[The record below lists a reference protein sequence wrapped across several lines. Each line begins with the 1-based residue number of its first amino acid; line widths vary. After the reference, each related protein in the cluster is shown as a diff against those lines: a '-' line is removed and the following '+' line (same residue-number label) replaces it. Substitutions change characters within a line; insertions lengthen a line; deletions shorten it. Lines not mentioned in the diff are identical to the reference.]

1 MEQPNLSLMLRLLLN
16 ICFIASVAGN
26 SLAGVNPHFDGDS
39 GCSSSCCRA
48 ARTKATESVAA
59 SLCCLVDC
67 NQPGESNSSSIK
79 GVSSTRGK
87 DSSALPIFRPEA
99 MRSSRY
105 LRFLSSPTT
114 HLAGSSDRYL
124 EVCSLLI

>member
-79 GVSSTRGK
+79 GIVSTRGK
-87 DSSALPIFRPEA
+87 NPSALSIVRPE
-99 MRSSRY
+99 SSCSSVCV
-105 LRFLSSPTT
+105 RFTNSPVT
-114 HLAGSSDRYL
+114 HLVCSTDRYL
-124 EVCSLLI
+124 QTCSL